1 MADQFDMSRVPANF
15 WSQIRWLSM
24 AEFAYALQNNKGG
37 GDISTTEGV
46 VAALQK
52 MDEYKNTMVATPL
65 IFGPGE
71 AHAPNLGSKVI
82 YIEGGKWVTA
92 PGQNSDGFTIV
103 QPPSPFKG

>member
-1 MADQFDMSRVPANF
+1 MSGAITAGPAT
-15 WSQIRWLSM
+15 SVGLRGAAAIVGI
-24 AEFAYALQNNKGG
+24 AEEASPTGEL
-37 GDISTTEGV
+37 DISGRVGV

-65 IFGPGE
+65 IFGPGQ

-82 YIEGGKWVTA
+82 TINGGKWVTA

-103 QPPSPFKG
+103 EPPSPPK